1 MIKESINE
9 MIKQII
15 DTCTPWVKLGEDG
28 LLRFIDPLD
37 GDEISAHYGATHAAV
52 AFVIY
57 GERTGNKELTDIGYK
72 LLSSI
77 LQRWNTS
84 MKLPGFHNDFNNFS
98 LCVAWNYFD
107 KNQKQEKLDEQI
119 KSIVLSTPDS
129 NNPTVNWFPM
139 RWYVNLK
146 RYQWTGEEKYK
157 AVCDKCRADIKS
169 ATYRD
174 GFIDDRLPV
183 GLSFNLQYDV
193 ATVAV
198 MQFLRSEGE
207 EIDISTELG
216 ALLNVVAPD
225 GDINYLGRGTNQIFA
240 WGFWV
245 YLLASSGKDH
255 ETQDALEY
263 LKDKVPVMLK
273 NNNIMLNEWPGEEK
287 YMWWDYHYC
296 SVYTAHFLF
305 WLVIALEQV
314 DLYPITEKINTPGDS
329 GVQIYK
335 DKDYFVVTFAGRK
348 EYLSEKGPCIAALW
362 TKSVGMVVKGTF
374 GPWQGAF
381 GNKYSPIETT
391 IRNNCGLYK
400 VEQNRDLS
408 TNRYIHK
415 ALPNLETQASEK
427 TSPLFIDVNVYIDK
441 DTVCIVWNVNGDRNK
456 MLSIPYLGTEE
467 ISVFVDDK
475 AIRLFSPIMIRNQYS
490 WVNLYQTELMHGRN
504 WELRIKR

>member
-15 DTCTPWVKLGEDG
+15 DTCTPWVKPGEDG
-28 LLRFIDPLD
+28 LLRFMDPLD

-52 AFVIY
+52 AFITY

-72 LLSSI
+72 LMASV

-84 MKLPGFHNDFNNFS
+84 MKLPGFHNDFNNFA
-98 LCVAWNYFD
+98 LCVAWDYFD
-107 KNQKQEKLDEQI
+107 KNKKQEELAKQI
-119 KSIVLSTPDS
+119 KDIVLITPDS
-129 NNPTVNWFPM
+129 NNPSVNWFPM

-157 AVCDKCRADIKS
+157 AICDKCRAGIKS
-169 ATYRD
+169 ATYGD

-198 MQFLRSEGE
+198 MQFLRSAGE
-207 EIDISTELG
+207 EIDISIELG

-240 WGFWV
+240 WGLWV
-245 YLLASSGKDH
+245 YLLASSGKEH
-255 ETQDALEY
+255 ETQVALEY
-263 LKDKVPVMLK
+263 LKDKVSVMLK

-314 DLYPITEKINTPGDS
+314 DLYPIAEKTITPEDS
-329 GVQIYK
+329 GVRVYK
-335 DKDYFVVTFAGRK
+335 DKDYFIVTFAGRK
-348 EYLSEKGPCIAALW
+348 EYLAEKGPCIAVLW
-362 TKSVGMVVKGTF
+362 TQSSGMVVKGTF

-381 GNKYSPIETT
+381 GNKYSPVEAT

-408 TNRYIHK
+408 KNRYVHK
-415 ALPNLETQASEK
+415 ALPNLETVTSEK
-427 TSPLFIDVNVYIDK
+427 IFPLYNDVSLHVDNDA
-441 DTVCIVWNVNGDRNK
+441 VCVVWNSNEDGKK
-456 MLSIPYLGTEE
+456 MLSIPYLGKKE
-467 ISVFVDDK
+467 ISVFVDGK
-475 AIRLFSPIMIRNQYS
+475 TIRLFSPIMIRNQYS
-490 WVNLYQTELMHGRN
+490 WVSLHQTNLMHGSN

>member
-15 DTCTPWVKLGEDG
+15 DTCTPWVKPGEDG
-28 LLRFIDPLD
+28 LLRFIVPLD
-37 GDEISAHYGATHAAV
+37 GEEISAHYGATHAAV
-52 AFVIY
+52 AFITF
-57 GERTGNKELTDIGYK
+57 GERTGNNDLADKGYK
-72 LLSSI
+72 LMTSV
-77 LQRWNTS
+77 LQRWTTS
-84 MKLPGFHNDFNNFS
+84 MKLPGFHNDFNNFA
-98 LCVAWNYFD
+98 LCVAWDYFA
-107 KNQKQEKLDEQI
+107 KNQKQEKLSKQI
-119 KSIVLSTPDS
+119 KDIILTTPDS

-157 AVCDKCRADIKS
+157 SVCDKCRAGIKS
-169 ATYRD
+169 ATYKD

-198 MQFLRSEGE
+198 MQFLRSAGE
-207 EIDISTELG
+207 EIDISVELG

-240 WGFWV
+240 WGLWM
-245 YLLASSGKDH
+245 YLLVSSGKDC
-255 ETQDALEY
+255 EAQVALDY
-263 LKDKVPVMLK
+263 LKDKVPMMLK

-314 DLYPITEKINTPGDS
+314 DLYPVTEKINTPGDS
-329 GVQIYK
+329 GVKIYK
-335 DKDYFVVTFAGRK
+335 DKDYFVVIFAGRK
-348 EYLSEKGPCIAALW
+348 EYLSEKGPCVAALW
-362 TKSVGMVVKGTF
+362 TKSAGMVVKGAF

-381 GNKYSPIETT
+381 GNKYSSIETT
-391 IRNNCGLYK
+391 IRNSCGLYK
-400 VEQNRDLS
+400 VEQNKDLS
-408 TNRYIHK
+408 KNRYIHK

-427 TSPLFIDVNVYIDK
+427 IAPVFTDINVDVN
-441 DTVCIVWNVNGDRNK
+441 TNETCIVWNVNKHGNI
-456 MLSIPYLGTEE
+456 MLSVPNFGVKE
-467 ISVFVDDK
+467 ISVFVDGEK
-475 AIRLFSPIMIRNQYS
+475 VCIFSPIMIRNQYS
-490 WVNLYQTELMHGRN
+490 WVSLYQTKLMRGKN